1 MNLILIAPPAAGKGT
16 MASRLHEE
24 YGLVCISAGELLRGV
39 DPSTELGK
47 QIRDI
52 QSRRELVNDEITNSL
67 MKERLMKD
75 DIKNGFVLD
84 GYPRHMPQVEAVNKM
99 CEELNLHIDYAV
111 LLDVSYDLALKRTLG
126 RQICPNCKQTYNKL
140 TGVNAPL
147 VENMCNDCHV
157 ELTTRND
164 DNEET
169 FKAGFMAYEKN
180 CAPVI
185 EYYRNKGI
193 LIELDASKSP
203 EDTFKEFQEK
213 IGSNKNEN

>member
-16 MASRLHEE
+16 IASRLHEE
-24 YGLVCISAGELLRGV
+24 FGLVCISAGELLRGV
-39 DPSTELGK
+39 DPSTELGR
-47 QIRDI
+47 QIREI
-52 QSRRELVNDEITNSL
+52 QSRRELVSDDITNRL

-84 GYPRHMPQVEAVNKM
+84 GYPRHMPQVDAVNKM

-111 LLDVSYDLALKRTLG
+111 LLDVSYEVALKRTLG
-126 RQICPNCKQTYNKL
+126 RQICPNCKKTYNRL
-140 TGVNAPL
+140 TGVNPPK
-147 VENMCNDCHV
+147 VENMCDDCNV

-169 FKAGFMAYEKN
+169 FKAGFAAYEKN

-193 LIELDASKSP
+193 LVELDASKDP
-203 EDTFKEFQEK
+203 EYTFSQFKEL
-213 IGSNKNEN
+213 IGSKND

>member
-39 DPSTELGK
+39 DPNTELGH

-52 QSRRELVNDEITNSL
+52 QSRRELVNDEITNKL

-75 DIKNGFVLD
+75 DVKNGFILD
-84 GYPRHMPQVEAVNKM
+84 GYPRHMPQVYAVKEM
-99 CEELNLHIDYAV
+99 LKELNLKVDYAV
-111 LLDVSYDLALKRTLG
+111 LLNVDYETALKRTLG
-126 RQICPNCKQTYNKL
+126 RQICPKCKQTYNKL

-147 VENMCNDCHV
+147 VDNMCNDCHV

-169 FKAGFMAYEKN
+169 FKAGYSAYLKN

-185 EYYRNKGI
+185 EYFRNEGI
-193 LIELDASKSP
+193 LIELDASGDP
-203 EDTFKEFQEK
+203 EKTFEEFK
-213 IGSNKNEN
+213 KATGV